1 MKSAKIILLSI
12 IFSAFFLYPDHALA
26 SSIGVPSNALTMNSG
41 LVGWWTFD
49 GKDVVNGV
57 IRDKS
62 GNGNHGNAINIA
74 TSTFYDI
81 GKVGQAGRFD
91 GVDDRVMIN
100 SDMLGTGTLSV
111 SAWINP
117 KKQSG
122 TITTNTSGNTTFSV
136 DSTSNRLI
144 FSCTSNVRSATNS
157 IPLNRQVFVLVTRD
171 GSGVSNI
178 YINGVLSGTAD
189 QNCGT
194 PASGATQTFIG
205 ASGSGSGP
213 SSGMIDDV
221 RIYNRALSASEV
233 SQLYNSTAG
242 SKVSASQPVKNRNC
256 TSGLSCGL
264 VGYWTFDGKDVVN
277 GVIRDKSGNGNH
289 GNPINIATSTFYTK
303 GKIGQAG
310 RFDGGDD
317 KIKTGSDLI
326 GATAG
331 TYSAWIYA
339 KSIGQVA
346 GRIFDNNKT
355 IFRLGANIIVLSS
368 NGGTNNAQSAAGSL
382 PYNQWVFVTVTRN
395 GSGIANLYINGQ
407 LSGSANQN
415 SGTPEVGTTN
425 MIIGNSNTTDRTFNG
440 LIDDIRIY
448 NRALSAS
455 EVSQLYNST
464 AGSKV
469 SASQPVKNTN
479 CTSGLS
485 CGLVGYWTF
494 DGKDVVNGVIRDKS
508 GQGNHGN
515 PINIASSTFY
525 TKGKVGQAGRFD
537 GGDDYLRISSDITF
551 GDSVPWTFST
561 WMNWNGV
568 VSGNNSFTGLGGTFK
583 YLGVADSGFKR
594 FVYRE
599 GAPNYTVR
607 SFSNNSSVSVIN
619 KWQYITIMSDG
630 QGTLSLYKD
639 GVYSEQITSLS
650 TTAII
655 FRYIGIGY
663 GPTSGLFGGSLDDV
677 RIYNRALSASEVQ
690 QLYNMG
696 R

>member
-1 MKSAKIILLSI
+1 MKSAKI

-221 RIYNRALSASEV
+221 
-233 SQLYNSTAG
+233 
-242 SKVSASQPVKNRNC
+242 
-256 TSGLSCGL
+256 
-264 VGYWTFDGKDVVN
+264 
-277 GVIRDKSGNGNH
+277 
-289 GNPINIATSTFYTK
+289 
-303 GKIGQAG
+303 
-310 RFDGGDD
+310 
-317 KIKTGSDLI
+317 
-326 GATAG
+326 
-331 TYSAWIYA
+331 
-339 KSIGQVA
+339 
-346 GRIFDNNKT
+346 
-355 IFRLGANIIVLSS
+355 
-368 NGGTNNAQSAAGSL
+368 
-382 PYNQWVFVTVTRN
+382 
-395 GSGIANLYINGQ
+395 
-407 LSGSANQN
+407 
-415 SGTPEVGTTN
+415 
-425 MIIGNSNTTDRTFNG
+425 
-440 LIDDIRIY
+440 RIY